1 MLAKRNAATKRQQQQ
16 QQQQQQRCPSSDWQE
31 VSDLEDFA
39 ISKLEEF
46 HKLQRSFLKLGLF
59 DLPVWSL
66 VVPILLFALAT
77 SVSHWAEWHRLS
89 NRHLQG
95 RTCVMNIFVDRIHPN
110 EFNPDYNPKTPT
122 KMSPSAL
129 LSTTYRTKG
138 QVAMISRF
146 IGCVAD
152 SYRTSH
158 MDQEQAI
165 VFSNARD
172 GGHLAQEALLH
183 WPQRGDYATQL
194 YIVAAREDG
203 ALDESMDSMEE
214 RFINSGPDVH
224 IYDWELNMVLVN
236 GNDNDLQEDDDDGAL
251 MVVDIDRRR
260 LSASTTPSLPALL
273 VPDVDQPTLI
283 PYFHVDGYWK
293 DQLQVLE
300 SVKPLLQDHTIV
312 VIGMEHAPDLN
323 ILEMMEFYTKLEY
336 KTFMLGLRQLT
347 RIDNLCP
354 EVLEN
359 VLAHPTISHHD
370 GLSFFHHNN
379 YDDELVTP
387 PFFVAMPKGR
397 HEMEEMTIQHMY
409 DLFSGEGGGGQVK
422 TANDRKAP
430 SKKKAPSS
438 KKKKKKKKKK

>member
-1 MLAKRNAATKRQQQQ
+1 
-16 QQQQQQRCPSSDWQE
+16 
-31 VSDLEDFA
+31 
-39 ISKLEEF
+39 
-46 HKLQRSFLKLGLF
+46 
-59 DLPVWSL
+59 
-66 VVPILLFALAT
+66 
-77 SVSHWAEWHRLS
+77 
-89 NRHLQG
+89 
-95 RTCVMNIFVDRIHPN
+95 
-110 EFNPDYNPKTPT
+110 
-122 KMSPSAL
+122 
-129 LSTTYRTKG
+129 
-138 QVAMISRF
+138 
-146 IGCVAD
+146 
-152 SYRTSH
+152 
-158 MDQEQAI
+158 
-165 VFSNARD
+165 
-172 GGHLAQEALLH
+172 
-183 WPQRGDYATQL
+183 
-194 YIVAAREDG
+194 
-203 ALDESMDSMEE
+203 
-214 RFINSGPDVH
+214 
-224 IYDWELNMVLVN
+224 
-236 GNDNDLQEDDDDGAL
+236 
-251 MVVDIDRRR
+251 
-260 LSASTTPSLPALL
+260 
-273 VPDVDQPTLI
+273 VDQPTLI

-323 ILEMMEFYTKLEY
+323 ILEMMEFYTNLEY

-438 KKKKKKKKKK
+438 KKKKKKKKK

>member
-1 MLAKRNAATKRQQQQ
+1 LHQ
-16 QQQQQQRCPSSDWQE
+16 
-31 VSDLEDFA
+31 
-39 ISKLEEF
+39 
-46 HKLQRSFLKLGLF
+46 LQRRFVKMGLF

-66 VVPILLFALAT
+66 LLPVLLFALAM
-77 SVSHWAEWHRLS
+77 SASHWAEWHRLS
-89 NRHLQG
+89 DRHLQG
-95 RTCVMNIFVDRIHPN
+95 RTCVMNLFVEKIHPN
-110 EFNPDYNPKTPT
+110 EFNPDYTPQPT
-122 KMSPSAL
+122 KTAASAAL
-129 LSTTYRTKG
+129 LSTTYRTRG
-138 QVAMISRF
+138 QVAIISRF

-152 SYRTSH
+152 SFRTSH

-194 YIVAAREDG
+194 FIVAAREDG
-203 ALDESMDSMEE
+203 AVDESMDDMEE
-214 RFINSGPDVH
+214 RFRESGPDVH
-224 IYDWELNMVLVN
+224 IYDWELNIVAN
-236 GNDNDLQEDDDDGAL
+236 GNDNGLQEDDDDGAAM
-251 MVVDIDRRR
+251 MVEIGRRR
-260 LSASTTPSLPALL
+260 LSAATTPSLPALPALL
-273 VPDVDQPTLI
+273 VPDADEPTII
-283 PYFHVDGYWK
+283 PYFHIDGYWK
-293 DQLQVLE
+293 DQLRVLE
-300 SVKPLLQDHTIV
+300 SVTPLLQDHTIV

-323 ILEMMEFYTKLEY
+323 ILEMVEFYTNLEY

-359 VLAHPTISHHD
+359 FMAHPTISHND
-370 GLSFFHHNN
+370 GLSFFHHNH
-379 YDDELVTP
+379 DDEELLTP

-397 HEMEEMTIQHMY
+397 HAREEMTIQHMY

-438 KKKKKKKKKK
+438 KKKKKR